1 MTKRKKRR
9 KNNISIKLNN
19 DDEVNKIEEEYSS
32 EKNQVNGKTIEKAKN
47 NLSSVPEKEST
58 QKKQVKN
65 AKEKGGKSLKNQKI
79 SELSL
84 NEPNKNRELSLK
96 EMNTKIEKLER
107 EIGRLREVNFNM
119 KKILEELEDDNEFL
133 TSENNKKD
141 IKIKKL
147 SQEIRIIN
155 QKLDIIS
162 LRNFTKQLL
171 DNMIAFVQDI
181 NKFPFKEKLKEKR
194 KTKTKRNKQ
203 KN

>member
-9 KNNISIKLNN
+9 KNNISIKVNN

-32 EKNQVNGKTIEKAKN
+32 EKSQVNDKTIEKAKN
-47 NLSSVPEKEST
+47 SLSSVPQKEST
-58 QKKQVKN
+58 QKKQVQN
-65 AKEKGGKSLKNQKI
+65 AKEKEGKSLKNQKI

-84 NEPNKNRELSLK
+84 NEPNKNQELSLK

-107 EIGRLREVNFNM
+107 EIARLREVNFNM

-133 TSENNKKD
+133 ISENNKKD

-162 LRNFTKQLL
+162 FRNFTKQLL

-181 NKFPFKEKLKEKR
+181 NKFPFKEKKLKEKR
-194 KTKTKRNKQ
+194 KTKK
-203 KN
+203 